1 MKQTLRIILV
11 GLVASLMS
19 QATFAQ
25 YAASA
30 QQLTNTERTTTTK
43 SERDGKVAWSVGRTL
58 MLTGASMAAMGITSG
73 MTNTFLGNG
82 SDATPIVLLS
92 VIGCYYGGL
101 VALTGLPFH
110 WVGKHKMKKSGASLM
125 TISSEGQRGYVTNV
139 EAGWGISNSLS
150 LDVVRGYNFNEH
162 LFVGGGVGCSTFFY
176 PMPGESP
183 FYDAAVP
190 VYANVRLTGGSK
202 RVTPYM
208 GGRLGCTLNGFDL
221 YSSIEFG
228 TNIRSAAGK
237 QGESWWI
244 GIKSDCIGL
253 ELQTLGLTV
262 GKSF

>member
-25 YAASA
+25 YAANA
-30 QQLTNTERTTTTK
+30 QQLANTERTTTTK
-43 SERDGKVAWSVGRTL
+43 SEHDGKVAWSVGRTL
-58 MLTGASMAAMGITSG
+58 MLTGASIAAMGITSG
-73 MTNTFLGNG
+73 IANSIIDYG
-82 SDATPIVLLS
+82 DDITPAVLLS
-92 VIGCYYGGL
+92 AIGCYYGGV
-101 VALTGLPFH
+101 VALMGLPFH
-110 WVGKHKMKKSGASLM
+110 WVGKARMKQSGTSLM
-125 TISSEGQRGYVTNV
+125 TISSEGQRGYATNI

-150 LDVVRGYNFNEH
+150 LDVVGGYNFNEH
-162 LFVGGGVGCSTFFY
+162 LFVGAGVGCSTFFY
-176 PMPGESP
+176 PMDEESP
-183 FYDAAVP
+183 FYDVTVP
-190 VYANVRLTGGSK
+190 AYANIRLTGGSK

-228 TNIRSAAGK
+228 TNIRSASGA

-244 GIKSDCIGL
+244 GVRSDCVGI